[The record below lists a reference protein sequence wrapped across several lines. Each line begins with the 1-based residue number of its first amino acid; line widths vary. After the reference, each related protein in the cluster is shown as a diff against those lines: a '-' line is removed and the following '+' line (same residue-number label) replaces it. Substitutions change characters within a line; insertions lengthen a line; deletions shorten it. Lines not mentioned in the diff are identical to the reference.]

1 MSVKLKQRLRRWGTL
16 WAALVLA
23 LLLPVTALAAPGEDT
38 FLTILVDRA
47 PEGMVFELQ
56 FPDNP
61 ELEPITMVR
70 EDRAWETYFR
80 VYFVKGLIKWRRG
93 LPKGAELVVKNGEE
107 SFTMTFPE
115 GLHTSENTVL
125 CLDLET
131 RKLEEGVPPFRS
143 ALLVA
148 LRVGA
153 TLLLQVL
160 AFFLLGYR
168 ERRSWLIFLSA
179 VAASQAVLAGLV
191 MVGAST
197 LTSDYVLWALVGLC
211 LAEVFL
217 TVVQTVL
224 FSMKLWE
231 HRERR
236 AVVSAVLSN
245 VITLAVG
252 AVDVLFLPM

>member
-1 MSVKLKQRLRRWGTL
+1 M
-16 WAALVLA
+16 
-23 LLLPVTALAAPGEDT
+23 LLTALALALFLPISALAASGEDT
-38 FLTILVDRA
+38 FLTILVNCA
-47 PEGMVFELQ
+47 PEEAVFELH
-56 FPDNP
+56 FPDNA
-61 ELEPITMVR
+61 ELGTITMVR

-93 LPKGAELVVKNGEE
+93 LPKGTELVVKNGEE
-107 SFTMTFPE
+107 SFTMTFPD

-125 CLDLET
+125 RLNLET
-131 RKLEEGVPPFRS
+131 KKLEEGVPPFRS

-168 ERRSWLIFLSA
+168 ERRSWLIFLAAA
-179 VAASQAVLAGLV
+179 VVSQAVLAGFI

-211 LAEVFL
+211 LAEVFI
-217 TVVQTVL
+217 TVVQTIL
-224 FSMKLWE
+224 FSVKLWE
-231 HRERR
+231 RRERR
-236 AVVSAVLSN
+236 AVISAVVCN

-252 AVDVLFLPM
+252 AVDVLLLPM